1 MHEVIHYF
9 YSGWL
14 DHQTPEKSRGILE
27 LVRQVSVESEPQIN
41 GPVIV
46 HCRLLFF
53 LNFII
58 KSSNLKS
65 YC

>member
-1 MHEVIHYF
+1 MREVIHYF

-27 LVRQVSVESEPQIN
+27 LVRQVSVESDPQNN

-46 HCRLLFF
+46 HCRLLSF
-53 LNFII
+53 LNYFI
-58 KSSNLKS
+58 KNLPI
-65 YC
+65 